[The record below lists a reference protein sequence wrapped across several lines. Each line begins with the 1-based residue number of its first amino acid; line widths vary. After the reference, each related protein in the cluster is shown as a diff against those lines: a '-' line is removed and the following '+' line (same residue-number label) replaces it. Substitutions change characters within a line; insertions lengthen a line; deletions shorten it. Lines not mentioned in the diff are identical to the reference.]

1 MAQEKRVPGAPEGI
15 LKQPKGVGRC
25 RLVIRDRRG
34 EDLKFFLVLPKKSI
48 SGEIRSY
55 TPEPPKIEM
64 GCIQRAVEIQPR
76 CFPQLWTSGFVPSP
90 GRPDC
95 PGIWHGSDARF
106 FLS

>member
-1 MAQEKRVPGAPEGI
+1 MPGAPEGI

-55 TPEPPKIEM
+55 TSEPPKIEM
-64 GCIQRAVEIQPR
+64 GCIRRTPKVTQTE
-76 CFPQLWTSGFVPSP
+76 
-90 GRPDC
+90 
-95 PGIWHGSDARF
+95 
-106 FLS
+106 